1 MDSFVGEVRLFP
13 YNFIPRNWVECKGQI
28 WNISENTALFSLLG
42 TTYGGDGKTTFALP
56 NLQGRVAIGPDK
68 DQSLSIG
75 AVGGEA
81 SHTLT
86 VNEMPQHNHTV
97 AASTRSGTSNSP
109 VNNVWATYS
118 SNISVYGN
126 SSTTNMNENSIA
138 KTGQNQSHNNMQPY
152 LVLRYCICVAGIYPP
167 RN

>member
-1 MDSFVGEVRLFP
+1 MDSFLGEVRLFP
-13 YNFIPRNWVECKGQI
+13 YHFIPKNWVECNGQL
-28 WNISENTALFSLLG
+28 WNISQNTALFSLLG

-68 DQSLSIG
+68 EQPLPIG

-86 VNEMPQHNHTV
+86 YNEMPQHNHTV
-97 AASTRSGTSNSP
+97 AASIRSGTSNSP

-118 SNISVYGN
+118 SNIAVYGD
-126 SSTTNMNENSIA
+126 SITTSMNVNSIA
-138 KTGQNQSHNNMQPY
+138 KTGQNQPHNNMQPY
-152 LVLRYCICVAGIYPP
+152 LVLRYCICVGGIYPP